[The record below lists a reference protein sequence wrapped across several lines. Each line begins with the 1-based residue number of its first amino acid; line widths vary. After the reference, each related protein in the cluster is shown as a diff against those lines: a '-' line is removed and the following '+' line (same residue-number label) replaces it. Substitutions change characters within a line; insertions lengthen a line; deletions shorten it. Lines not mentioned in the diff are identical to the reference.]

1 VDWDLISITCVRHN
15 NKLARKSSR
24 QVGDKRFCNNIL
36 SNILKFSDYSNT
48 NYDNTYVKSR
58 WVKSVGQTQI
68 NINLRYFYKLL
79 KLIDPYKR
87 KAIVVVCGL
96 RLERYVQIVHSRIL
110 KIVCLVDYYFELSIK
125 TTSLLC
131 SNSQFVFSS

>member
-1 VDWDLISITCVRHN
+1 MRHN

-36 SNILKFSDYSNT
+36 SNILNFSDYSNT
-48 NYDNTYVKSR
+48 NYDNTYVKFS
-58 WVKSVGQTQI
+58 WVKSAGQTQI
-68 NINLRYFYKLL
+68 NMNLRYFYKLL

-96 RLERYVQIVHSRIL
+96 RLERYVQIVHSRLSLL

-131 SNSQFVFSS
+131 SKMRFQRLI